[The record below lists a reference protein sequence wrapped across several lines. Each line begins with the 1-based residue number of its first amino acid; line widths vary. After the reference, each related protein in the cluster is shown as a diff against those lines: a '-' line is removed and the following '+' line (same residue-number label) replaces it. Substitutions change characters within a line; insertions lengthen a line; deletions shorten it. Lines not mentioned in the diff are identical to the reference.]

1 MNITDLKPTKVW
13 KFFHEITQVPRPS
26 KKEEKILAYLVKF
39 AEDRN
44 LKYRTDEVGNLVI
57 EKPATPGYEH
67 LETVILQSHMDMVC
81 EKNADKVHDFEND
94 PIRTIIDGEWLHADG
109 TTLGADNGIG
119 CAAELAILDSD
130 DIEHGPI
137 ECLFTMDEE
146 TGMTGAMNLKPGF
159 FNGKILLNLDS
170 EDEGELFIG
179 CAGGMGTMA
188 EFAYEKREATDDYL
202 YFEVKVS
209 GLKGGHSGG
218 EIHIGLGNANKI
230 LTRYLYALEHELDW
244 KLCSFQGGNLHNAIP
259 REAHAVIGLKADQ
272 KERARVILNELAA
285 AVEDELKRVDPGV
298 KLEMKSVGKPA
309 YRIDCDTKRR
319 LVRALYAC
327 PHGVYGM
334 SHDIEGLVE
343 TSSNMASVKMKED
356 DKIYVETSQRS
367 STSSLISDIAN
378 TVASVFE
385 LAGAKISFRDP
396 YPGWKPNPDSPI
408 LKAASE
414 SYERIFGRK
423 PAIKAIHAGLECG
436 LFLDKYP
443 YLDMVSFGPTLRD
456 VHSPVEKI
464 EIKTVQLWWD
474 HLVDILKH
482 IPAAK

>member
-81 EKNADKVHDFEND
+81 EKNADKVHDFKNN

-309 YRIDCDTKRR
+309 YRIDCNTKRR

-343 TSSNMASVKMKED
+343 TSSNLASVKMKED

>member
-343 TSSNMASVKMKED
+343 TSSNLASVKMKED

-474 HLVDILKH
+474 HLVDMLKH
-482 IPAAK
+482 IPAAE

>member
-81 EKNADKVHDFEND
+81 EKNADKVPDFGND

-343 TSSNMASVKMKED
+343 TSSNLASVKMKED

-474 HLVDILKH
+474 HLVDMLKH

>member
-230 LTRYLYALEHELDW
+230 LTRYLYALERELDW

-343 TSSNMASVKMKED
+343 TSSNLASVKMKED

>member
-26 KKEEKILAYLVKF
+26 KTEEKILAYLVKF

-130 DIEHGPI
+130 EIEHGPI

-343 TSSNMASVKMKED
+343 TSSNLASVKMKED

-443 YLDMVSFGPTLRD
+443 YLDMVAFGPTLRD

-474 HLVDILKH
+474 HLVDMLKH

>member
-1 MNITDLKPTKVW
+1 MNITDLKPTNVW

-26 KKEEKILAYLVKF
+26 KKEEKILAYLIKF

-57 EKPATPGYEH
+57 AKPATPGYEH

-94 PIRTIIDGEWLHADG
+94 PIRTIIDGDWLRADG

-119 CAAELAILDSD
+119 CAAELAILDAKD
-130 DIEHGPI
+130 LEHGPI

-188 EFAYEKREATDDYL
+188 EFAYEKRETTDDYL

-218 EIHIGLGNANKI
+218 EIHIGLGNANK
-230 LTRYLYALEHELDW
+230 LLVRYLYALEREMDW

-259 REAHAVIGLKADQ
+259 REARAVIALKGDQ

-285 AVEDELKRVDPGV
+285 AVEEELKRVDPNV
-298 KLEMKSVGKPA
+298 KFEMNSVEKPA
-309 YRIDCDTKRR
+309 FRIDCDTKRR

-334 SHDIEGLVE
+334 SHDIPDLVE
-343 TSSNMASVKMKED
+343 TSSNLASVKMKEG
-356 DKIYVETSQRS
+356 DKILVETSQRS
-367 STSSLISDIAN
+367 STSSLITDISN
-378 TVASVFE
+378 MVATVFE

-423 PAIKAIHAGLECG
+423 PAVKAIHAGLECG

-474 HLVDILKH
+474 HLVDVLKH

>member
-67 LETVILQSHMDMVC
+67 LEMVILQSHMDMVC
-81 EKNADKVHDFEND
+81 EKNADKIHDFEND
-94 PIRTIIDGEWLHADG
+94 PIRTIIDGEWLRADG

-188 EFAYEKREATDDYL
+188 EFAYEKRETTDDYL

-230 LTRYLYALEHELDW
+230 LTRYLYALERELDW

-298 KLEMKSVGKPA
+298 KLEMKSAEKPA

-343 TSSNMASVKMKED
+343 TSSNLASVKMKED

-385 LAGAKISFRDP
+385 LAGSKISFRDP

-414 SYERIFGRK
+414 SYERVFGRK
-423 PAIKAIHAGLECG
+423 PAVKAIHAGLECG

>member
-285 AVEDELKRVDPGV
+285 AVEDELERVEPGV

-343 TSSNMASVKMKED
+343 TSSNLASVKMKED

-474 HLVDILKH
+474 HLVDMLKH

>member
-94 PIRTIIDGEWLHADG
+94 PICTIIDGEWLRADG

-285 AVEDELKRVDPGV
+285 VVEDELKRVDPGV

-343 TSSNMASVKMKED
+343 TSSNLASVKMKED

-385 LAGAKISFRDP
+385 LADAKISFRDP

>member
-259 REAHAVIGLKADQ
+259 REAHAVIGLKVDQ

-343 TSSNMASVKMKED
+343 TSSNLASVKMKED

-474 HLVDILKH
+474 HLVDMLKH

>member
-159 FNGKILLNLDS
+159 FDGKILLNLDS

-343 TSSNMASVKMKED
+343 TSSNLASVKMKED

>member
-94 PIRTIIDGEWLHADG
+94 PIRTIIDGEWLRADG

-285 AVEDELKRVDPGV
+285 VVEDELKRVDPGV

-343 TSSNMASVKMKED
+343 TSSNLASVKMKED

-385 LAGAKISFRDP
+385 LADAKISFRDP

-474 HLVDILKH
+474 HLVDMLKH

>member
-81 EKNADKVHDFEND
+81 EKNADKIHDFEND
-94 PIRTIIDGEWLHADG
+94 PIRTIIDGEWLRADG

-188 EFAYEKREATDDYL
+188 EFAYEKRETTDDYL

-230 LTRYLYALEHELDW
+230 LTRYLYALERELDW

-285 AVEDELKRVDPGV
+285 AVEDELKRVDPG
-298 KLEMKSVGKPA
+298 
-309 YRIDCDTKRR
+309 
-319 LVRALYAC
+319 
-327 PHGVYGM
+327 
-334 SHDIEGLVE
+334 
-343 TSSNMASVKMKED
+343 
-356 DKIYVETSQRS
+356 
-367 STSSLISDIAN
+367 
-378 TVASVFE
+378 
-385 LAGAKISFRDP
+385 
-396 YPGWKPNPDSPI
+396 
-408 LKAASE
+408 
-414 SYERIFGRK
+414 
-423 PAIKAIHAGLECG
+423 
-436 LFLDKYP
+436 
-443 YLDMVSFGPTLRD
+443 
-456 VHSPVEKI
+456 
-464 EIKTVQLWWD
+464 
-474 HLVDILKH
+474 
-482 IPAAK
+482 

>member
-94 PIRTIIDGEWLHADG
+94 SIRTIIDGEWLHADG

-343 TSSNMASVKMKED
+343 TSSNLASVKMKED

-474 HLVDILKH
+474 HLVDMLKH

>member
-285 AVEDELKRVDPGV
+285 AEEDELKRVDPGV

-343 TSSNMASVKMKED
+343 TSSNLASVKMKED

-474 HLVDILKH
+474 HLVDMLKH

>member
-81 EKNADKVHDFEND
+81 EKNADKIHDFEND
-94 PIRTIIDGEWLHADG
+94 PIRTIIDGEWLRADG

-188 EFAYEKREATDDYL
+188 EFAYEKRETTDDYL

-230 LTRYLYALEHELDW
+230 LTRYLYALERELDW

-298 KLEMKSVGKPA
+298 KLEMKSVEKPA

-343 TSSNMASVKMKED
+343 TSSNLASVKMKED

-385 LAGAKISFRDP
+385 LAGSKISFRDP

-414 SYERIFGRK
+414 SYERVFGRK
-423 PAIKAIHAGLECG
+423 PAVKAIHAGLECG

>member
-244 KLCSFQGGNLHNAIP
+244 KLCFFQGGNLHNAIP

-343 TSSNMASVKMKED
+343 TSSNLASVKMKED

-474 HLVDILKH
+474 HLVDMLKH

>member
-230 LTRYLYALEHELDW
+230 LTRYLYALERELDW

-343 TSSNMASVKMKED
+343 TSSNLASVKMKED

-474 HLVDILKH
+474 HLVDMLKH

>member
-285 AVEDELKRVDPGV
+285 VVEDELKRVDPGV

-343 TSSNMASVKMKED
+343 TSSNLASVKMKED

>member
-26 KKEEKILAYLVKF
+26 KKEEKILAYLIKF
-39 AEDRN
+39 AQDRN
-44 LKYRTDEVGNLVI
+44 LKYHTDKVGNLVI
-57 EKPATPGYEH
+57 EKPATPGYEN

-94 PIRTIIDGEWLHADG
+94 PIQTIVDGDWLRADG

-130 DIEHGPI
+130 DVEHGPI

-146 TGMTGAMNLKPGF
+146 TGMTGAMNLQPGF
-159 FNGKILLNLDS
+159 FSGKILLNLDS

-188 EFAYEKREATDDYL
+188 EFDYKKRETTDDYL

-218 EIHIGLGNANKI
+218 EIHIGLGNANK
-230 LTRYLYALEHELDW
+230 LLNRYLYAIDKELDW
-244 KLCSFQGGNLHNAIP
+244 KLCSIDGGNLHNAIP
-259 REAHAVIGLKADQ
+259 RESHAVIGIKPDQ

-285 AVEDELKRVDPGV
+285 AVEEELKNVDPNV
-298 KLEMKSVGKPA
+298 TFEMKSVEKPA
-309 YRIDCDTKRR
+309 FRIDCDTKHR

-343 TSSNMASVKMKED
+343 TSTNLASIKMVEN

-367 STSSLISDIAN
+367 SVTSLREDIAN
-378 TVASVFE
+378 MVACAFE
-385 LAGAKISFRDP
+385 LAGATISFRDP

-408 LKAASE
+408 LKVASE

-474 HLVDILKH
+474 HLIYMLKY
-482 IPAAK
+482 IPKKK

>member
-94 PIRTIIDGEWLHADG
+94 PIRTIIDGEWLRADG

-230 LTRYLYALEHELDW
+230 LTRYLYALEYELDW

-343 TSSNMASVKMKED
+343 TSSNLASVKMKED

-385 LAGAKISFRDP
+385 LADAKISFRDP

-474 HLVDILKH
+474 HLVDMLKH

>member
-309 YRIDCDTKRR
+309 CRIDCDTKRR

-343 TSSNMASVKMKED
+343 TSSNLASVKMKED

>member
-67 LETVILQSHMDMVC
+67 LETVILQSQMDMVC

-343 TSSNMASVKMKED
+343 TSSNLASVKMKED

>member
-285 AVEDELKRVDPGV
+285 AVENELKRVDPGV

-343 TSSNMASVKMKED
+343 TSSNLASVKMKED

-474 HLVDILKH
+474 HLVDMLKH

>member
-57 EKPATPGYEH
+57 EKPATPGCEH

-343 TSSNMASVKMKED
+343 TSSNLASVKMKED

-385 LAGAKISFRDP
+385 LADAKISFRDP

>member
-57 EKPATPGYEH
+57 EKPATSGYEH

-343 TSSNMASVKMKED
+343 TSSNLASVKMKED

-474 HLVDILKH
+474 HLVDMLKH

>member
-188 EFAYEKREATDDYL
+188 EFDYEKREATDDYL

-343 TSSNMASVKMKED
+343 TSSNLASVKMKED

-474 HLVDILKH
+474 HLVDMLKH

>member
-81 EKNADKVHDFEND
+81 EKNADKVLDFEND

-343 TSSNMASVKMKED
+343 TSSNLASVKMKED

-474 HLVDILKH
+474 HLVDMLKH

>member
-285 AVEDELKRVDPGV
+285 VVEDELKRVDPGV

-343 TSSNMASVKMKED
+343 TSSNLASVKMKED

-385 LAGAKISFRDP
+385 LADAKISFRDP

-474 HLVDILKH
+474 HLVDMLKH

>member
-81 EKNADKVHDFEND
+81 EKNADKIHDFEND
-94 PIRTIIDGEWLHADG
+94 PICTIIDGEWLRADG

-188 EFAYEKREATDDYL
+188 EFAYEKRETTDDYL

-230 LTRYLYALEHELDW
+230 LTRYLYALERELDW

-298 KLEMKSVGKPA
+298 KLEMKSVEKPA

-343 TSSNMASVKMKED
+343 TSSNLASVKMKED

-414 SYERIFGRK
+414 SYERVFGRK
-423 PAIKAIHAGLECG
+423 PAVKAIHAGLECG

>member
-94 PIRTIIDGEWLHADG
+94 PIRTIIDGEWLRADG

-334 SHDIEGLVE
+334 SHDTEGLVE
-343 TSSNMASVKMKED
+343 TSSNLASVKMKED

-385 LAGAKISFRDP
+385 LADAKISFRDP

>member
-218 EIHIGLGNANKI
+218 EIHIGRGNANKI

-343 TSSNMASVKMKED
+343 TSSNLASVKMKED

-474 HLVDILKH
+474 HLVDMLKH

>member
-285 AVEDELKRVDPGV
+285 VVEDELKRVDPGV

-343 TSSNMASVKMKED
+343 TSSNLASVKMKED

-385 LAGAKISFRDP
+385 LADAKISFRDP

>member
-343 TSSNMASVKMKED
+343 TSSNLASVKMKED

-367 STSSLISDIAN
+367 SISSLISDIAN

-474 HLVDILKH
+474 HLVDMLKH